1 MSVWERAPE
10 ALWRRSGDRRI
21 LMGPSTED
29 VLVVEGTGG
38 PIWDALEQPAS
49 DDDLVAEL
57 SDRFGVRAEDVRG
70 GVASFLTELRSVGL
84 DASR

>member
-1 MSVWERAPE
+1 MRIWERAPE

-29 VLVVEGTGG
+29 VLVVEGTGV

-49 DDDLVAEL
+49 EEDLVAEL
-57 SDRFGVRAEDVRG
+57 SESFGVQAEEVRG
-70 GVASFLTELRSVGL
+70 EVESFLTELRSAGL
-84 DASR
+84 VASR